1 MSIYSIS
8 GNTLNS
14 AFVTLGQ
21 EVDNAYDL
29 LGNVVFSKQSP
40 IDPEIENI
48 VSYFREP
55 TLSVAQELANQ
66 SSDWENIIFITDPHG
81 SGNEQ
86 HSQAIALYLLHNTNC
101 KMLVLGG
108 DYSVSSWSKTQY
120 DNYMKPFVDSDV
132 ISRIYAIMGNHE
144 TYGNGTAQAKQSIY
158 NDFLADKS
166 NIVGVPTENYYYF
179 DDVVGKTRYMF
190 INTSDTGS
198 AYVMSDAQ
206 ITWISQNVVLPDET
220 WSLCVFGHVT
230 LAKMANVTYSNESNG
245 SSIISA
251 INNCNGTIIGYF
263 CGHQHIDYCEKIG
276 AFQHTTFQC
285 DKFENTNYYSG
296 ISVTNRVVGTVSEQA
311 VTVISINKTL
321 RQVLTRRI
329 GACRTRTMDYS
340 Y

>member
-1 MSIYSIS
+1 MAIYSIS
-8 GNTLNS
+8 GNALNS
-14 AFVTLGQ
+14 AFATLGQ

-108 DYSVSSWSKTQY
+108 DYSVSSWSKAQY

-144 TYGNGTAQAKQSIY
+144 TYGNGTAQAKQNIY

-190 INTSDTGS
+190 INTSDSGS
-198 AYVMSDAQ
+198 AYVMSSTQ
-206 ITWISQNVVLPDET
+206 ISWITQNVTLPDST